1 MSTRRSIDPDRAR
14 YWLSHARNR
23 LGIAK
28 EYNPTNPALAERC
41 ESAHT
46 AAEIALKGLITAHGA
61 EYPDTHNLEKLF
73 NTLQRL
79 GENISPQLRK
89 AQRLTAYAGKR
100 RYRQLEHQQAQ
111 GPPAEVRKSDYDQAV
126 RAAEYVLDWSKERI
140 RARLAQRHGSENLP
154 ADTPRPH
161 RGGVPD
167 RARFERRPNQASHQ
181 TDPDRDDDRSGG
193 GPAR

>member
-1 MSTRRSIDPDRAR
+1 M
-14 YWLSHARNR
+14 
-23 LGIAK
+23 
-28 EYNPTNPALAERC
+28 
-41 ESAHT
+41 
-46 AAEIALKGLITAHGA
+46 
-61 EYPDTHNLEKLF
+61 
-73 NTLQRL
+73 
-79 GENISPQLRK
+79 GEDIGSQLRK

-100 RYRQLEHQQAQ
+100 RYSQLEHQQMQ

-126 RAAEYVLDWSKERI
+126 RVAEDVRIWSEERI

-167 RARFERRPNQASHQ
+167 RARFGLRPNQASHQ

-193 GPAR
+193 PVR